1 MSTISSES
9 LVQSITQMEKQ
20 LASMKAMLGGSASIK
35 SAKKEKRAPN
45 PDAKPNPWIT
55 FLGKVHAMLKGAEH
69 KGPATIGVLFAS
81 HLKESHGK
89 DTAYE
94 MDSGAML
101 AEFDSWAT
109 EERLAEIKG
118 MKRGTKKDAVS
129 VSASETE
136 EPEKKERKPRAPL
149 TDEQKAA
156 RKEKMAAKKA
166 AAPQTEVQKAGRL
179 AGYAVET
186 ESTDEAAPAAA
197 APKKAFAKKE
207 VKPKYT
213 LEQLQDFDEFEY
225 EGETYGRNVR
235 GDCVNGEG
243 EYAGHW
249 DGAALKSGVAPAD
262 WAKIM
267 A

>member
-1 MSTISSES
+1 
-9 LVQSITQMEKQ
+9 MEKE
-20 LASMKAMLGGSASIK
+20 LARMKSMLGGSASIK

-55 FLGKVHAMLKGAEH
+55 FLGKVHATLKGAEH

-81 HLKESHGK
+81 HLKETHGK

-94 MDSGAML
+94 MDEEAML
-101 AEFDSWAT
+101 ADFETWAT

-118 MKRGTKKDAVS
+118 MKRGTAKKDAVS

-136 EPEKKERKPRAPL
+136 APADKKERKKREPL
-149 TDEQKAA
+149 TEEQKAA

-166 AAPQTEVQKAGRL
+166 AASAAPAPEEVI
-179 AGYAVET
+179 AV
-186 ESTDEAAPAAA
+186 DEAPAAA

-213 LEQLQDFDEFEY
+213 LEQLQDFDEFEH
-225 EGETYGRNVR
+225 EGETYGRNIR

-249 DGAALKSGVAPAD
+249 DGATMKAGAAPAD

>member
-1 MSTISSES
+1 
-9 LVQSITQMEKQ
+9 MEKE
-20 LASMKAMLGGSASIK
+20 LARMKSMLGGSASIK
-35 SAKKEKRAPN
+35 SAKKEKRAVN

-55 FLGKVHAMLKGAEH
+55 FLGKVHAALKGAEH

-89 DTAYE
+89 DAAYE
-94 MDSGAML
+94 MDSGSML
-101 AEFDSWAT
+101 AEFDAWAT

-118 MKRGTKKDAVS
+118 MKRGTAKKDAVS
-129 VSASETE
+129 VSASEGEDSATA
-136 EPEKKERKPRAPL
+136 KKERKPRAPL

-166 AAPQTEVQKAGRL
+166 SAAA
-179 AGYAVET
+179 
-186 ESTDEAAPAAA
+186 EAPAPEAPAAPPA
-197 APKKAFAKKE
+197 ATPAPAEPKKAFAKKE

-213 LEQLQDFDEFEY
+213 LEQLQDFDEFEH

-235 GDCVNGEG
+235 GDVVNSEG

-249 DGAALKSGVAPAD
+249 DGTTVKVGAAPAD
-262 WAKIM
+262 WAKVM

>member
-1 MSTISSES
+1 
-9 LVQSITQMEKQ
+9 MEKQ
-20 LASMKAMLGGSASIK
+20 LASMKAMLGGSASITK
-35 SAKKEKRAPN
+35 SATKEKRAPN
-45 PDAKPNPWIT
+45 PDAKPNPWIS
-55 FLGKVHAMLKGAEH
+55 FLKNVHATLKGAEH

-81 HLKESHGK
+81 HLKETHGK
-89 DTAYE
+89 EIAYE

-109 EERLAEIKG
+109 PERIEHAKSL
-118 MKRGTKKDAVS
+118 KRSKKDAVS
-129 VSASETE
+129 VSASEGE
-136 EPEKKERKPRAPL
+136 EAAEKKERKPRAPL

-166 AAPQTEVQKAGRL
+166 ADAPAP
-179 AGYAVET
+179 
-186 ESTDEAAPAAA
+186 AAPAAAAPAPAAAPA

-213 LEQLQDFDEFEY
+213 LEQLRDFDEFEH
-225 EGETYGRNVR
+225 EGETYGRNPR
-235 GDCVNGEG
+235 GDCTNAEG

-249 DGAALKSGVAPAD
+249 DGTTLKSGAAPAD

>member
-1 MSTISSES
+1 MSTEMM
-9 LVQSITQMEKQ
+9 QSITHMEKE
-20 LASMKAMLGGSASIK
+20 LARMKSMLSGSAPIE
-35 SAKKEKRAPN
+35 KKKRAVN

-129 VSASETE
+129 VSASESE
-136 EPEKKERKPRAPL
+136 EADATTTKAPRKPRAPL

-166 AAPQTEVQKAGRL
+166 AA
-179 AGYAVET
+179 
-186 ESTDEAAPAAA
+186 APAPAPA
-197 APKKAFAKKE
+197 PVEEAPTTATPKKAFAKKE

-213 LEQLQDFDEFEY
+213 LEQLQDFDEFEH

-235 GDCVNGEG
+235 GDVVNGEG
-243 EYAGHW
+243 EYTGHW
-249 DGAALKSGVAPAD
+249 DGTTLKSGAAPAD